1 MPGVVP
7 KWRSERARGH
17 ERLQMCDCGLALL
30 GKVLERTW
38 GNNNTDAQHPP
49 LEIML
54 SLFGSESWAQMHFKS
69 SLSDLH
75 MQPWLRAPT
84 LVVYV
89 LKKDKQDCSVTDV
102 PGYICRPLFR
112 LLKAW

>member
-1 MPGVVP
+1 MQ
-7 KWRSERARGH
+7 R
-17 ERLQMCDCGLALL
+17 CDCGLALR

-38 GNNNTDAQHPP
+38 GNNNNTDAQHPR

-54 SLFGSESWAQMHFKS
+54 SLFGAESWAQMDFKS
-69 SLSDLH
+69 SLGDLH

-84 LVVYV
+84 LVVCV
-89 LKKDKQDCSVTDV
+89 LKKDKQDCSVTV

>member
-1 MPGVVP
+1 MRGCKGVTVVCLCRGRSWAGPG
-7 KWRSERARGH
+7 
-17 ERLQMCDCGLALL
+17 
-30 GKVLERTW
+30 
-38 GNNNTDAQHPP
+38 GNDSTDAQHPP

-54 SLFGSESWAQMHFKS
+54 SLIGAESWAQMHFKS
-69 SLSDLH
+69 SLGDLH
-75 MQPWLRAPT
+75 MQPWLRATT

-89 LKKDKQDCSVTDV
+89 LKKDKEDCSVTNV